1 MTRKDSLML
10 HRILAPALLVPVLLL
25 AGARPA
31 SAQFDFGS
39 WFQRA
44 TIIANQITQISH
56 QVTQIRS
63 MARQLTELEDQL
75 DHMER
80 AAKGEID
87 ALLRPFSDLAADPV
101 GLVRD
106 GLGWR
111 SDFTGPARGTVDAV
125 RRFGTGGSFTDLWR
139 TAHGTADR
147 VSDADILALFAN
159 LPPQAATRA
168 LEDHRRAREAAD
180 RQRVLDYAAL
190 DAATELAV
198 TIESAGGSFAGLT
211 SNGNLSNTALQQA
224 RVAAAL
230 SQGRI
235 DAAAGQVL
243 AHRAA
248 AEASRARQAELA
260 RLEWL
265 GRWHDGRTRA
275 NALAVAMRDAAL
287 LNRAALRDGLLFRVP
302 SFYR

>member
-1 MTRKDSLML
+1 MR
-10 HRILAPALLVPVLLL
+10 HRILIPALLVPLLTL
-25 AGARPA
+25 GSPEPA
-31 SAQFDFGS
+31 SAQFDFGAV
-39 WFQRA
+39 FQRA
-44 TIIANQITQISH
+44 QMIANQITQIAN
-56 QVTQIRS
+56 QVRQVRS
-63 MARQLTELEDQL
+63 MARQLSELEDQL

-80 AAKGEID
+80 AARGRID
-87 ALLRPFSDLAADPV
+87 ALLQPFSDLAADPV

-139 TAHGTADR
+139 AAHGTADR
-147 VSDADILALFAN
+147 VSEADILGLFRN

-168 LEDHRRAREAAD
+168 TEDYRRAREAAD

-190 DAATELAV
+190 DAAAALAV
-198 TIESAGGSFAGLT
+198 TIESARGSFAGLT

-224 RVAAAL
+224 GVAAAL
-230 SQGRI
+230 SEGRI
-235 DAAAGQVL
+235 NAAAGQVL
-243 AHRAA
+243 AHQAA
-248 AEASRARQAELA
+248 AEASRAREAELA

-265 GRWHDGRTRA
+265 GRWADGRARA
-275 NALAVAMRDAAL
+275 NTLAVTMRDAAS
-287 LNRAALRDGLLFRVP
+287 LNRTALRDGLLFRIP

>member
-1 MTRKDSLML
+1 MR
-10 HRILAPALLVPVLLL
+10 HRILIPALLVPLLLL

-39 WFQRA
+39 WIQRA
-44 TIIANQITQISH
+44 TIISNQITQISH

-63 MARQLTELEDQL
+63 MARQLSELEDQL

-80 AAKGEID
+80 AARGEID
-87 ALLRPFSDLAADPV
+87 ALLQPFSDLAADPV
-101 GLVRD
+101 GLVRN
-106 GLGWR
+106 GLSWGG
-111 SDFTGPARGTVDAV
+111 DFTGAARGTVDAV
-125 RRFGTGGSFTDLWR
+125 RNFGGGRSFTGFWR

-147 VSDADILALFAN
+147 VTEADILDLYQS
-159 LPPQAATRA
+159 LSPQAATQA
-168 LEDHRRAREAAD
+168 VEDYRRAREAAD

-190 DAATELAV
+190 DAAAALTE
-198 TIESAGGSFAGLT
+198 TIESAQGSFGDLT

-224 RVAAAL
+224 GVAAAL

-235 DAAAGQVL
+235 NAAAGQVF
-243 AHRAA
+243 AHQAA
-248 AEASRARQAELA
+248 LEASRAQQAELA

-265 GRWHDGRTRA
+265 GRWHDDRARA
-275 NALAVAMRDAAL
+275 NAMAVTLRDAAS
-287 LNRAALRDGLLFRVP
+287 LNRAALRGGLLLRVP

>member
-1 MTRKDSLML
+1 MR
-10 HRILAPALLVPVLLL
+10 HRILVPALLVPLMLF

-31 SAQFDFGS
+31 SAQFDLGS

-87 ALLRPFSDLAADPV
+87 ALLQPFSDLAADPV
-101 GLVRD
+101 GLVRN
-106 GLGWR
+106 GLSWR
-111 SDFTGPARGTVDAV
+111 SDFTGPARNTVDAV

-139 TAHGTADR
+139 SVHGTADR
-147 VSDADILALFAN
+147 VSEADILALYRN

-168 LEDHRRAREAAD
+168 AQDYRRAREVAD

-190 DAATELAV
+190 DAAAALAE
-198 TIESAGGSFAGLT
+198 TIESARRSFADLT
-211 SNGNLSNTALQQA
+211 ANGNLSNTALQQA
-224 RVAAAL
+224 GVAAAL

-235 DAAAGQVL
+235 NAAAGQVL
-243 AHRAA
+243 AHQAA
-248 AEASRARQAELA
+248 VDASRAREAEHA

-265 GRWHDGRTRA
+265 GRWADGRTRA
-275 NALAVAMRDAAL
+275 NALAVTMRDAAS
-287 LNRAALRDGLLFRVP
+287 LNRSTLRDGLLFRIP

>member
-1 MTRKDSLML
+1 MR
-10 HRILAPALLVPVLLL
+10 HRILIAALIVPLLLL
-25 AGARPA
+25 ANAAPA

-56 QVTQIRS
+56 QVSQIRS

-80 AAKGEID
+80 AARGEID
-87 ALLRPFSDLAADPV
+87 ALLQPFSDLAADPV

-111 SDFTGPARGTVDAV
+111 SDFTGQARGTVDAV
-125 RRFGTGGSFTDLWR
+125 RRFGNGRSFTNLWR

-147 VSDADILALFAN
+147 LTEADILGLFRT

-168 LEDHRRAREAAD
+168 LEDYRRAREAAD

-190 DAATELAV
+190 DAAAALAG
-198 TIESAGGSFAGLT
+198 TIESAQGSFADLT
-211 SNGNLSNTALQQA
+211 ANGNLSNTALQQA

-235 DAAAGQVL
+235 NAAAGQVL
-243 AHRAA
+243 AHQAA

-265 GRWHDGRTRA
+265 GRWHDDHARA
-275 NALAVAMRDAAL
+275 NTLAETMRDAAL
-287 LNRAALRDGLLFRVP
+287 LNRTTLRDGLLFRIP

>member
-1 MTRKDSLML
+1 MR
-10 HRILAPALLVPVLLL
+10 HHILIPAILGPLLTLAAPA
-25 AGARPA
+25 PA
-31 SAQFDFGS
+31 SAQIDLGS

-63 MARQLTELEDQL
+63 LARQLTELEDQL

-87 ALLRPFSDLAADPV
+87 ALLAPFSRLAADPV

-111 SDFTGPARGTVDAV
+111 SDFTGQARGTVDAV
-125 RRFGTGGSFTDLWR
+125 REMGSGRSFTGLWR

-147 VSDADILALFAN
+147 VTEADILGLYQS
-159 LPPQAATRA
+159 LPPQAATQA
-168 LEDHRRAREAAD
+168 AEDYRRAREAAD

-190 DAATELAV
+190 DAAAALAE
-198 TIESAGGSFAGLT
+198 TIESAQGSFGDLT
-211 SNGNLSNTALQQA
+211 ANGNLSNTALQQA
-224 RVAAAL
+224 GVAAAL

-235 DAAAGQVL
+235 NAAAGQVL
-243 AHRAA
+243 AHQAA
-248 AEASRARQAELA
+248 LEASRAQQAELA

-265 GRWHDGRTRA
+265 GRWHDDRARA
-275 NALAVAMRDAAL
+275 NAMALTLRDAASQ
-287 LNRAALRDGLLFRVP
+287 NRTTLRDGLLFRIP

>member
-1 MTRKDSLML
+1 ML
-10 HRILAPALLVPVLLL
+10 QRTLAAALLVPVLLL

-80 AAKGEID
+80 AAKGEIH
-87 ALLRPFSDLAADPV
+87 ALLQPFSRLAADPV
-101 GLVRD
+101 GLVRN
-106 GLGWR
+106 GLSWR
-111 SDFTGPARGTVDAV
+111 SDFTGQARGTVDAV
-125 RRFGTGGSFTDLWR
+125 RDMGTGRSITRHWR
-139 TAHGTADR
+139 TARNAADR
-147 VSDADILALFAN
+147 VTDADILALFAN

-190 DAATELAV
+190 DAAAALAG
-198 TIESAGGSFAGLT
+198 TIESARGSFADLT
-211 SNGNLSNTALQQA
+211 ANGNLSNTALQQA
-224 RVAAAL
+224 GVAAAL

-235 DAAAGQVL
+235 NAALGQVL
-243 AHRAA
+243 AHEAA
-248 AEASRARQAELA
+248 REASRARLAELA

-265 GRWHDGRTRA
+265 GRWHDGRARA
-275 NALAVAMRDAAL
+275 NALAETMRDAAT
-287 LNRAALRDGLLFRVP
+287 LNRAALRDGLLLRVP

>member
-1 MTRKDSLML
+1 MTRKDVYMR
-10 HRILAPALLVPVLLL
+10 HRILIPAFLVPLLLL

-87 ALLRPFSDLAADPV
+87 ALLQPFSDLAADPV
-101 GLVRD
+101 GLVRN
-106 GLGWR
+106 GLSWR
-111 SDFTGPARGTVDAV
+111 SDFTGPAQGTVDAV

-139 TAHGTADR
+139 SAHGTADR
-147 VSDADILALFAN
+147 VSETDILALYRN
-159 LPPQAATRA
+159 LPPRAATRA
-168 LEDHRRAREAAD
+168 AEDYRRAREAAD

-190 DAATELAV
+190 DAA
-198 TIESAGGSFAGLT
+198 
-211 SNGNLSNTALQQA
+211 
-224 RVAAAL
+224 AAL
-230 SQGRI
+230 
-235 DAAAGQVL
+235 
-243 AHRAA
+243 
-248 AEASRARQAELA
+248 
-260 RLEWL
+260 
-265 GRWHDGRTRA
+265 
-275 NALAVAMRDAAL
+275 
-287 LNRAALRDGLLFRVP
+287 
-302 SFYR
+302 